1 MEISEAC
8 AADRIE
14 SIVMWR
20 ESPWLSFNSPQPQS
34 RHIVL
39 PLPADWPSAPGLS
52 SVTHLR
58 VATAHSQIPCQVP
71 TAACRRRMPCG
82 LHEGGRVALEYLPI
96 DRSFICPGENVAYRI
111 LIADDSAAI
120 RDVLREALV
129 DEGYDVTEAA
139 SGDDVLFEF
148 NGNGTPK
155 PDLVLMDIRMPGKD
169 GIEVLRALRASRD
182 AELPIIV
189 MTAFGS
195 ASTAIEA
202 MKLGAFDYIAKPF
215 ELEEV
220 TVAIERFFE
229 RQDLSDRVV
238 RLLVE
243 SNRDEILIGD
253 SPAMQDIYKIVG
265 RVARSD
271 ATVLV
276 SGETGTGK
284 ELVATVKKL
293 LRVLQEREFERVG
306 GTNSIKVDTRVV
318 AATNKD
324 LPREID
330 AGNFREDL
338 YYRLNVIAIEL
349 PPLRERHS
357 DIPPLVEHFLH
368 KHRYG
373 RSSAP
378 ARISQEAMSRLLAHD
393 WPGNV
398 RELENTIERAVI
410 MARGGVIA
418 ADHVT
423 FPGQETRRPVDV
435 TQAIADGTSLD
446 AFLKDM
452 ESRYLREAL
461 RQAGGNETVA
471 AGLLGVDLE
480 ELRGRVSRTEGE

>member
-1 MEISEAC
+1 
-8 AADRIE
+8 
-14 SIVMWR
+14 
-20 ESPWLSFNSPQPQS
+20 
-34 RHIVL
+34 
-39 PLPADWPSAPGLS
+39 
-52 SVTHLR
+52 
-58 VATAHSQIPCQVP
+58 
-71 TAACRRRMPCG
+71 MP
-82 LHEGGRVALEYLPI
+82 
-96 DRSFICPGENVAYRI
+96 YRI
-111 LIADDSAAI
+111 LVADDSDAI

-129 DEGYDVTEAA
+129 DEGYEVAEAA
-139 SGDDVLFEF
+139 SGDEVLAEF
-148 NGNGTPK
+148 NGNGDPK

-169 GIEVLRALRASRD
+169 GLEVLRTLRLSRD

-195 ASTAIEA
+195 ASIAIEA

-220 TVAIERFFE
+220 TVTVERFFE

-238 RLLVE
+238 RLIAE

-253 SPAMQDIYKIVG
+253 SPAMQDVYKTVG

-284 ELVATVKKL
+284 ELVATVLHRNSTYSAGPLIKVNCAALPETLLESELFGHEKGAFTGAVAQRKGRFELANKGTIFLDEVGEMTLSTQKKL

-349 PPLRERHS
+349 PALRERRS
-357 DIPPLVEHFLH
+357 DIPLLVEHFLN

-373 RSSAP
+373 RGSAP
-378 ARISQEAMSRLLAHD
+378 ARISQEAMSRLLTHD

-418 ADHVT
+418 TDHVT

-435 TQAIADGTSLD
+435 AQAIADGTTLD

-461 RQAGGNETVA
+461 RQAGDNLTVA
-471 AGLLGVDLE
+471 AGLIGIDSE
-480 ELRGRVSRTEGE
+480 ELRRRMERAEDY

>member
-1 MEISEAC
+1 M
-8 AADRIE
+8 
-14 SIVMWR
+14 
-20 ESPWLSFNSPQPQS
+20 LN
-34 RHIVL
+34 
-39 PLPADWPSAPGLS
+39 
-52 SVTHLR
+52 
-58 VATAHSQIPCQVP
+58 
-71 TAACRRRMPCG
+71 
-82 LHEGGRVALEYLPI
+82 
-96 DRSFICPGENVAYRI
+96 PGESVPYRI
-111 LIADDSAAI
+111 LIADDSDAI

-129 DEGYDVTEAA
+129 DEGYDVSEAA
-139 SGDDVLFEF
+139 SGDEVLAEF
-148 NGNGTPK
+148 NGNESPK

-169 GIEVLRALRASRD
+169 GLEVLRTLRLSRD

-284 ELVATVKKL
+284 ELVATVIHRNSTYSAGPLIKVNCAALPETLLESELFGHEKGAFTGAVAQRKGRFELANKGTIFLDEVGEMTLSTQKKL
-293 LRVLQEREFERVG
+293 LRVLQEREFERVAG
-306 GTNSIKVDTRVV
+306 
-318 AATNKD
+318 TNKD

-349 PPLRERHS
+349 PPLRERRS
-357 DIPPLVEHFLH
+357 DTPLLVEHFLD

-373 RSSAP
+373 RGSAP
-378 ARISQEAMSRLLAHD
+378 ARISQEAMSKLLTHD

-461 RQAGGNETVA
+461 RQAGGNESVA
-471 AGLLGVDLE
+471 AGLIGIDLK
-480 ELRGRVSRTEGE
+480 ELRGRVARREGE